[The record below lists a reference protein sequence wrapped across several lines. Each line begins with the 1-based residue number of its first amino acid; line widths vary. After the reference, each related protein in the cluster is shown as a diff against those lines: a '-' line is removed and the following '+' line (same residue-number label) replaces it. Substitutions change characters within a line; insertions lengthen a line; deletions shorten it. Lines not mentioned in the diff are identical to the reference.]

1 MLITVKRRQIPLES
15 AVRLSHLSEEEKE
28 VQIRARRA
36 AVVEEY
42 LNITDMSLQKLLEL
56 CSLLMNLDVDIE
68 RKYAQLDI
76 WRVFEANKVILVVI
90 KVYSF

>member
-76 WRVFEANKVILVVI
+76 WRVFEANKVSLVVI